1 MNNKPYILHVITR
14 VDGGGSAV
22 NTVLSVEG
30 AIERGYRVKL
40 VTGSA
45 TDHIAAQ
52 PYTMILPELVRD
64 VHPVKDLL
72 ALFKLVQLIRLEKPD
87 ILHVHCSKAGFIGRM
102 AGFLARAKIIIYTP
116 HGHVFWGYFGPAKTR
131 LYLELEKAAS
141 LVTDKIVAL
150 TRTERDEEIECG
162 QAGADKFVII
172 PSGVDLSGY
181 ATRQDRKDPALCARF
196 GVTPDQI
203 VLGSMGR
210 LVEIKGLDVG
220 MAAYIKIAKQF
231 PQTVLLFAGDG
242 PEQERLEKMAAEA
255 GLSDRVRFL
264 GWLDGKPEFLSVCD
278 LFVMPSRNEGM
289 GRAAV
294 EAMAAGLPVVAS
306 RVGGIKDLVIEGENG
321 FLCESE
327 NADALAARLTE
338 MLNNLAQ
345 ARAMGRK
352 GALRAKE
359 FSLQAM
365 NDGLDELYREVLNES
380 AY

>member
-1 MNNKPYILHVITR
+1 MTNKPYVLHVITR

-30 AIERGYRVKL
+30 AIERGYPVKL

-45 TDHIAAQ
+45 TAEVAAQ
-52 PYTMILPELVRD
+52 PYTLLLPELVRN
-64 VHPVKDLL
+64 VHPVKDLK
-72 ALFKLVQLIRLEKPD
+72 ALFKLAALIRREKPD

-102 AGFLARAKIIIYTP
+102 AGFLARTKIIIYTP
-116 HGHVFWGYFGPAKTR
+116 HGHVFWGYFGAAKTR
-131 LYLELEKAAS
+131 FYLELEKLAS

-150 TRTERDEEIECG
+150 TATERDEEIECG
-162 QAGADKFVII
+162 QAKPAKFVVI
-172 PSGVDLSGY
+172 PSGVDLSEYTPRAAG
-181 ATRQDRKDPALCARF
+181 KDPALCARF
-196 GVTPDQI
+196 GVRPDQV

-210 LVEIKGLDVG
+210 LVDIKGLDIGLSAFIKV
-220 MAAYIKIAKQF
+220 AAEF
-231 PQTVLLFAGDG
+231 PEIVLLIAGDG
-242 PEQERLEKMAAEA
+242 PEEAPLKKMAADA

-264 GWLDGKPEFLSVCD
+264 GWLDAKPEFLSVCD

-321 FLCESE
+321 LLCEPENVEALTACLSE
-327 NADALAARLTE
+327 LLHDLPR
-338 MLNNLAQ
+338 
-345 ARAMGRK
+345 ARAMGER
-352 GALRAKE
+352 GAGRAKI

-365 NDGLDELYREVLNES
+365 IDGLDELYGEVWNAGS
-380 AY
+380 H